1 MDTAYTYSCV
11 TFKYAYSSEL
21 FRTWYDPDTYRF
33 VYSGEQF
40 ISVHSALLSLKAL
53 LSIFLCNI
61 KVKKFIRTFRFHMF
75 PKYNY
80 GWWKPNLKS
89 KKACCFFQLSPTV
102 FKLLLLYPNPHLNPP
117 QALSYGEKSLRN
129 FMVQT
134 HLLTMHQGSALW
146 SLFSKH
152 FLY

>member
-1 MDTAYTYSCV
+1 MLRGKHKNINFACYLDTAYTYSCV

-61 KVKKFIRTFRFHMF
+61 YGFRSFTKRSLDEEM
-75 PKYNY
+75 
-80 GWWKPNLKS
+80 S
-89 KKACCFFQLSPTV
+89 K
-102 FKLLLLYPNPHLNPP
+102 
-117 QALSYGEKSLRN
+117 
-129 FMVQT
+129 
-134 HLLTMHQGSALW
+134 
-146 SLFSKH
+146 
-152 FLY
+152 